1 VTLRVLYIH
10 CITYWLSLSLFQYYQ
25 NVNIFITA
33 MFLERYNVSSVLIV
47 QSLLPKTKLLL
58 IQANFRHVY
67 MLDNE
72 VSAFIYEVH
81 LGTFTQFG

>member
-1 VTLRVLYIH
+1 
-10 CITYWLSLSLFQYYQ
+10 
-25 NVNIFITA
+25 
-33 MFLERYNVSSVLIV
+33 MFLERYNETSVVIV
-47 QSLLPKTKLLL
+47 QSLLPKTELLL
-58 IQANFRHVY
+58 IQTHFRHVY